1 MSLII
6 ALLGLVFAGRLI
18 LKNYNPQAVLF
29 FTGIVLIAIS
39 IFTNNASFVAKS
51 TGWVGFDIFEYI
63 SQVFS
68 KQSGGLGLNIMLI
81 GGFALFMSAIGA
93 SQVMVKVAAKPLM
106 KLNSPYLMLALA
118 FILGQALSLFISS
131 ATGLALLLMATL
143 YPVLIRL
150 GCSKAGVAAV
160 LASTCAIE
168 FGPAS
173 GNSILAAQTAG
184 MDITAF
190 FVGEQL
196 PIVTVL
202 IIAVA
207 LIHALTQRYF
217 DKLDA
222 KSNAEQGSLAHV
234 DDAQSD
240 VPMFYLLL
248 PMLPLFFMLT
258 FSKLGIES
266 IKVSLSN
273 AILLSIFIG
282 LVCEF
287 VRVKQ
292 AKPVFDKLQG
302 IFNDMGKVFAA
313 VVTLIVAGQT
323 FSMGLKSIGAI
334 DAMLEMASGA
344 GLSAAI
350 IILFMAILTFTI
362 SALMGSGNA
371 AFFSFAPM
379 VPQIAQKIGANAAD
393 MILPI
398 QLSAGMGRTISP
410 IAGVI
415 IAVAGISGLSPF
427 DIVRR
432 TFIPMFIGWLLMLA
446 MTFARGG
453 QLMQLLPFLV
463 LMLAAVGVG
472 VGAWLLRKRKAA
484 QPEQASA

>member
-29 FTGIVLIAIS
+29 FTGIVLMAIS

-217 DKLDA
+217 DKLYA

-240 VPMFYLLL
+240 VPMLYLLL

-472 VGAWLLRKRKAA
+472 AWLLRKRKAA

>member
-29 FTGIVLIAIS
+29 FTGIVLMAIS

-472 VGAWLLRKRKAA
+472 AWLLRKRKAA
-484 QPEQASA
+484 QLEQASA

>member
-29 FTGIVLIAIS
+29 FTGIVLMAIS

-222 KSNAEQGSLAHV
+222 KSNAEQDSLAHV

-240 VPMFYLLL
+240 APMFYLLL

-463 LMLAAVGVG
+463 LMLAVVG

-484 QPEQASA
+484 QPEQVSA

>member
-29 FTGIVLIAIS
+29 FTGIVLMAIS

-222 KSNAEQGSLAHV
+222 KSNAEQDSLANV

-240 VPMFYLLL
+240 APMFYLLL

-472 VGAWLLRKRKAA
+472 AWLLRKRKAA

>member
-29 FTGIVLIAIS
+29 FTGIVLMAIS

-222 KSNAEQGSLAHV
+222 KSNAEQDSLAHV

-240 VPMFYLLL
+240 APMFYLLL

-266 IKVSLSN
+266 IKVSLAN

-344 GLSAAI
+344 GLSAA

-463 LMLAAVGVG
+463 LMLVAVG

>member
-29 FTGIVLIAIS
+29 FTGIVLMAIS

-222 KSNAEQGSLAHV
+222 KSNAEQDSLANV

-446 MTFARGG
+446 WRPTDATVA
-453 QLMQLLPFLV
+453 V
-463 LMLAAVGVG
+463 LGADASGRRRWCMAA
-472 VGAWLLRKRKAA
+472 A
-484 QPEQASA
+484 

>member
-29 FTGIVLIAIS
+29 FTGIVLMAIS

-222 KSNAEQGSLAHV
+222 KSNAEQDSLAHV

-240 VPMFYLLL
+240 APMFYLLL

-266 IKVSLSN
+266 IKVSLAN

-362 SALMGSGNA
+362 SALMGSENA

-463 LMLAAVGVG
+463 LMLVAVG

>member
-29 FTGIVLIAIS
+29 FTGIVLMAIS

-190 FVGEQL
+190 FVSEQL

-222 KSNAEQGSLAHV
+222 KSNAEQDSLAHV

-240 VPMFYLLL
+240 APMFYLLL

-258 FSKLGIES
+258 FSQLGIES
-266 IKVSLSN
+266 IKVSLAN

-463 LMLAAVGVG
+463 LMLVAVG
-472 VGAWLLRKRKAA
+472 VGAWLLRKRKAV

>member
-29 FTGIVLIAIS
+29 FTGIVLMAIS

-222 KSNAEQGSLAHV
+222 KSNAEQDSLAHV

-240 VPMFYLLL
+240 APMFYLLL

-266 IKVSLSN
+266 IKVSLAN

-287 VRVKQ
+287 IRVKQ

-463 LMLAAVGVG
+463 LMLVAVG

-484 QPEQASA
+484 QPEQVSA

>member
-6 ALLGLVFAGRLI
+6 ALFGLVFAGRLI

-29 FTGIVLIAIS
+29 FTGIVLMAIS

-222 KSNAEQGSLAHV
+222 KSNAEQDSLAHV

-240 VPMFYLLL
+240 APMFYLLL

-266 IKVSLSN
+266 IKVSLVN

-463 LMLAAVGVG
+463 LMLVAVG
-472 VGAWLLRKRKAA
+472 VGAWLLRKRKAV

>member
-29 FTGIVLIAIS
+29 FTGIVLMAIS

-202 IIAVA
+202 IITVA

-240 VPMFYLLL
+240 APMFYLLL

-472 VGAWLLRKRKAA
+472 AWLLHKRKAA

>member
-6 ALLGLVFAGRLI
+6 ALFGLVFAGRLI

-29 FTGIVLIAIS
+29 FTGIVLMAIS

-222 KSNAEQGSLAHV
+222 KSNAEQDSLANV

-240 VPMFYLLL
+240 APMFYLLL

-266 IKVSLSN
+266 IKVSLAN

-463 LMLAAVGVG
+463 LMLVAVG
-472 VGAWLLRKRKAA
+472 VGAWLLRKRKAV

>member
-6 ALLGLVFAGRLI
+6 ALFGLVFAGRLI

-29 FTGIVLIAIS
+29 FTGIVLMAIS

-222 KSNAEQGSLAHV
+222 KSNAEQDSLAHV

-240 VPMFYLLL
+240 APMFYLLL

-266 IKVSLSN
+266 IKVSLAN

-472 VGAWLLRKRKAA
+472 AWLLRKRKAA
-484 QPEQASA
+484 QPEQVSA

>member
-6 ALLGLVFAGRLI
+6 ALFGLVFAGRLI

-29 FTGIVLIAIS
+29 FTGIVLMAIS
-39 IFTNNASFVAKS
+39 IFTNNDSFVAKS

-222 KSNAEQGSLAHV
+222 KSNAEQDSLAHV

-240 VPMFYLLL
+240 APMFYLLL

-266 IKVSLSN
+266 IKLSLAN

-463 LMLAAVGVG
+463 LMLVAVG

>member
-29 FTGIVLIAIS
+29 FTGIVLMAIS

-334 DAMLEMASGA
+334 DAMLDMASGA

-379 VPQIAQKIGANAAD
+379 VLQIAQKIGANAAD

-472 VGAWLLRKRKAA
+472 AWLLRKRKAA

>member
-29 FTGIVLIAIS
+29 FTGIVLMAIS

-222 KSNAEQGSLAHV
+222 KSNAEQDSLAHV

-240 VPMFYLLL
+240 APMFYVLL

-266 IKVSLSN
+266 IKVSLAN

-287 VRVKQ
+287 IRVKQ

-463 LMLAAVGVG
+463 LMLVAVG
-472 VGAWLLRKRKAA
+472 VGAWLLRKRKAV

>member
-29 FTGIVLIAIS
+29 FTGIVLMAIS

-202 IIAVA
+202 IIVVA

-222 KSNAEQGSLAHV
+222 KSNAEQDSLAHV

-240 VPMFYLLL
+240 APMFYLLL

-258 FSKLGIES
+258 FSKLGVES
-266 IKVSLSN
+266 IKVSLAN

-463 LMLAAVGVG
+463 LMLVAVG
-472 VGAWLLRKRKAA
+472 VGAWLLRKRKAV

>member
-6 ALLGLVFAGRLI
+6 ALFGLVLAGRLI

-29 FTGIVLIAIS
+29 FTGIVLMAIS

-222 KSNAEQGSLAHV
+222 KSNAEQDSLAHV

-240 VPMFYLLL
+240 APMFYLLL

-258 FSKLGIES
+258 FSKLGVES
-266 IKVSLSN
+266 IKVSLAN

-463 LMLAAVGVG
+463 LMLVAVG
-472 VGAWLLRKRKAA
+472 VGAWLLRKRKAV

>member
-29 FTGIVLIAIS
+29 FTGIVLMAIS

-63 SQVFS
+63 GQVFS

-222 KSNAEQGSLAHV
+222 KSNAEQDSLAHV

-240 VPMFYLLL
+240 APMFYLLL

-266 IKVSLSN
+266 IKVSLAN

-287 VRVKQ
+287 IRVKQ

-463 LMLAAVGVG
+463 LMLVAVG
-472 VGAWLLRKRKAA
+472 VGAWLLRKRKAV

>member
-29 FTGIVLIAIS
+29 FTGIVLMAIS

-217 DKLDA
+217 DKSDA

-240 VPMFYLLL
+240 VPMLYLLL

-463 LMLAAVGVG
+463 LMLVAVG

>member
-29 FTGIVLIAIS
+29 FTGIVLMAIS

-222 KSNAEQGSLAHV
+222 KSNAEQDSLAHV

-240 VPMFYLLL
+240 APMFYLLL

-258 FSKLGIES
+258 FSKLGVES
-266 IKVSLSN
+266 IKVSLAN

-287 VRVKQ
+287 IRVKQ

-463 LMLAAVGVG
+463 LMLVAVG

-484 QPEQASA
+484 QPEQVSA

>member
-29 FTGIVLIAIS
+29 FTGIVLMAIS

-234 DDAQSD
+234 DDVQSD
-240 VPMFYLLL
+240 APMFYLLL

-334 DAMLEMASGA
+334 DAMLDMASGA

-463 LMLAAVGVG
+463 LMLVAVG

>member
-6 ALLGLVFAGRLI
+6 ALFGLVFAGRLI

-29 FTGIVLIAIS
+29 FTGIVLMAIS

-222 KSNAEQGSLAHV
+222 KSNAEQDSLAHV

-240 VPMFYLLL
+240 APMFYLLL

-258 FSKLGIES
+258 FSKLGVES
-266 IKVSLSN
+266 IKVSLAN

-463 LMLAAVGVG
+463 LMLVAVG

>member
-29 FTGIVLIAIS
+29 FTGIVLMAIS

-222 KSNAEQGSLAHV
+222 KSNAEQDSLANV

-240 VPMFYLLL
+240 APMFYLLL

-453 QLMQLLPFLV
+453 QLMPFLV
-463 LMLAAVGVG
+463 LMLAAVG

>member
-29 FTGIVLIAIS
+29 FTGIVLMAIS

-63 SQVFS
+63 SQV
-68 KQSGGLGLNIMLI
+68 
-81 GGFALFMSAIGA
+81 
-93 SQVMVKVAAKPLM
+93 
-106 KLNSPYLMLALA
+106 
-118 FILGQALSLFISS
+118 FISS

-453 QLMQLLPFLV
+453 QLMQLLPFLM
-463 LMLAAVGVG
+463 LMLAVVG

>member
-29 FTGIVLIAIS
+29 FTGIVLMAIS

-222 KSNAEQGSLAHV
+222 KSNAEQDSLAHV

-240 VPMFYLLL
+240 APMFYLLL

-266 IKVSLSN
+266 IKVSLAN

-287 VRVKQ
+287 IRVKQ

-463 LMLAAVGVG
+463 LMLVAVG

>member
-6 ALLGLVFAGRLI
+6 ALFGLVFAGRLI

-29 FTGIVLIAIS
+29 FTGIVLMAIS

-222 KSNAEQGSLAHV
+222 KSNAEQDSLAHV

-240 VPMFYLLL
+240 APMFYLLL

-258 FSKLGIES
+258 FSKLGVES
-266 IKVSLSN
+266 IKVSLAN

-463 LMLAAVGVG
+463 LMLVAVG
-472 VGAWLLRKRKAA
+472 VGAWLLCKRKAV

>member
-6 ALLGLVFAGRLI
+6 ALFGLVFAGRLI

-29 FTGIVLIAIS
+29 FTGIVLMAIS

-202 IIAVA
+202 IMAVA
-207 LIHALTQRYF
+207 MIHALTQRYF

-222 KSNAEQGSLAHV
+222 KSNAEQDSLAHV

-240 VPMFYLLL
+240 APMFYLLL

-266 IKVSLSN
+266 IKVSLAN

-344 GLSAAI
+344 GLSATI

-463 LMLAAVGVG
+463 LMLVAVG
-472 VGAWLLRKRKAA
+472 VGAWLLRKRKAV

>member
-6 ALLGLVFAGRLI
+6 ALFGLVFAGRLI

-29 FTGIVLIAIS
+29 FTGIVLMAIS
-39 IFTNNASFVAKS
+39 IFINNASFVAKS

-222 KSNAEQGSLAHV
+222 KSNAEQDSLAHV

-240 VPMFYLLL
+240 APMFYLLL

-266 IKVSLSN
+266 IKVSLAN

-292 AKPVFDKLQG
+292 AKLVFDKLQG

-463 LMLAAVGVG
+463 LMLVAVG

>member
-29 FTGIVLIAIS
+29 FTGIVLMAIS

-222 KSNAEQGSLAHV
+222 KSNAEQDSLAHV

-240 VPMFYLLL
+240 APMFYLLL

-258 FSKLGIES
+258 FSKLGVES
-266 IKVSLSN
+266 IKVSLAN

-463 LMLAAVGVG
+463 LMLVAVG

>member
-6 ALLGLVFAGRLI
+6 ALFGLVFAGRLI

-29 FTGIVLIAIS
+29 FTGIVLMAIS

-222 KSNAEQGSLAHV
+222 KSNAEQDSLAHV

-240 VPMFYLLL
+240 APMFYLLL

-266 IKVSLSN
+266 IKVSLAN

-287 VRVKQ
+287 IRVKQ

-463 LMLAAVGVG
+463 LMLVAVG
-472 VGAWLLRKRKAA
+472 VGAWLLRKRKAV